1 MEKVKK
7 RNPVI
12 ALVFSIISIG
22 LGQIYNGQLVK
33 GIIIFIGAVLLSLL
47 NFALVRI
54 SFLCLYAGIM
64 IGIFYMVVAI
74 IDSIR
79 NAIKNTDYT
88 LKRFNRWYVYL
99 MFFLLSIISSNLIL
113 SLNPYQSC
121 RALGDSMLPNLEDG
135 DRVLIDQRYYDFKNS
150 FPMRGDIV
158 LFETPSHEGAL
169 FLKRVVAVEGETL
182 VINKS
187 GIYINDL
194 PIMKNWL
201 FYGEENGGL
210 DLYGEGKWLVPDN

>member
-1 MEKVKK
+1 
-7 RNPVI
+7 
-12 ALVFSIISIG
+12 
-22 LGQIYNGQLVK
+22 
-33 GIIIFIGAVLLSLL
+33 
-47 NFALVRI
+47 
-54 SFLCLYAGIM
+54 
-64 IGIFYMVVAI
+64 
-74 IDSIR
+74 
-79 NAIKNTDYT
+79 
-88 LKRFNRWYVYL
+88 
-99 MFFLLSIISSNLIL
+99 
-113 SLNPYQSC
+113 
-121 RALGDSMLPNLEDG
+121 MLPNLEDG

-210 DLYGEGKWLVPDN
+210 DLYGEGKWLVPDNSVFVLGDNLNRSLDSRFLVQLILIILKASLIHILGKK

>member
-64 IGIFYMVVAI
+64 IGIFYMVVFG
-74 IDSIR
+74 
-79 NAIKNTDYT
+79 N
-88 LKRFNRWYVYL
+88 
-99 MFFLLSIISSNLIL
+99 
-113 SLNPYQSC
+113 
-121 RALGDSMLPNLEDG
+121 
-135 DRVLIDQRYYDFKNS
+135 
-150 FPMRGDIV
+150 
-158 LFETPSHEGAL
+158 
-169 FLKRVVAVEGETL
+169 
-182 VINKS
+182 
-187 GIYINDL
+187 
-194 PIMKNWL
+194 
-201 FYGEENGGL
+201 
-210 DLYGEGKWLVPDN
+210 

>member
-88 LKRFNRWYVYL
+88 LNRFNRWYVYL

-158 LFETPSHEGAL
+158 LFETPSHEG
-169 FLKRVVAVEGETL
+169 
-182 VINKS
+182 
-187 GIYINDL
+187 
-194 PIMKNWL
+194 
-201 FYGEENGGL
+201 
-210 DLYGEGKWLVPDN
+210 